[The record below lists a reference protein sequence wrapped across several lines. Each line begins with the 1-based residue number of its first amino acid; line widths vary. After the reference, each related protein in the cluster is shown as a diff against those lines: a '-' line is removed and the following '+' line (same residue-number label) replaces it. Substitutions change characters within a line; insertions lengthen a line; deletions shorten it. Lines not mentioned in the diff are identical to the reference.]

1 MGASTKDVGER
12 RKRARRGDGELLR
25 AEILAAARDML
36 AETGSETA
44 VSIRAVADRVGVT
57 PPSIYLHFPDKE
69 SLLEAVCIEV
79 FTQLDAAME
88 EAARTAD
95 TPFAALRERG
105 LAYVR
110 FALANPEQYRLV
122 LMRRREL
129 QIGPDNIEE
138 LAAQGA
144 FAHLLDSVREC
155 QRLGVFVADE
165 DPVQLALSCWAAAH
179 GVAALMIAH
188 PWLMADAETLL
199 TRVIESMGLG
209 LAVRGRVDEGA
220 AAALLA
226 ELDAQR
232 DLPR

>member
-1 MGASTKDVGER
+1 MNAVPKELGER
-12 RKRARRGDGELLR
+12 RRRARRGEGELLHT
-25 AEILAAARDML
+25 EILAAARDLL
-36 AETGSETA
+36 AATGSETA

-69 SLLEAVCIEV
+69 SLLEAVCAEV
-79 FTQLDAAME
+79 FTQLDVAME

-122 LMRRREL
+122 LMRRGEL
-129 QIGPDNIEE
+129 DIGPGDIEE

-144 FAHLLDSVREC
+144 FAHLIDSVREC
-155 QRLGVFVADE
+155 QRIGIFVADD

-179 GVAALMIAH
+179 GVAALIIAY
-188 PWLMADAETLL
+188 PWLGSDAETLL
-199 TRVIESMGLG
+199 TRVIEGMGLG
-209 LAVRGRVDEGA
+209 LAMRGRVDEHSA
-220 AAALLA
+220 AQVLA
-226 ELDAQR
+226 DLDASS
-232 DLPR
+232 

>member
-1 MGASTKDVGER
+1 MNAAPKELGER
-12 RKRARRGDGELLR
+12 RRRARRGEGELLHT
-25 AEILAAARDML
+25 EILAAARDLL
-36 AETGSETA
+36 AATGSETA

-69 SLLEAVCIEV
+69 SLLEAVCAEV
-79 FTQLDAAME
+79 FTQLDVAME

-122 LMRRREL
+122 LMRRGEL
-129 QIGPDNIEE
+129 DIGPGDIEE

-144 FAHLLDSVREC
+144 FAHLIDSVREC
-155 QRLGVFVADE
+155 QRIGIFVADD

-179 GVAALMIAH
+179 GVAALIIAY
-188 PWLMADAETLL
+188 PWLGSDAETLL
-199 TRVIESMGLG
+199 TRVIEGMGLG
-209 LAVRGRVDEGA
+209 LAMRGRVDEHSA
-220 AAALLA
+220 AQVLA
-226 ELDAQR
+226 DLDA
-232 DLPR
+232 LS

>member
-1 MGASTKDVGER
+1 MNVAKDDVGAR
-12 RKRARRGDGELLR
+12 RRRARRGDGELLH
-25 AEILAAARDML
+25 AEILTAAADLL
-36 AETGSETA
+36 ASTGSEAA

-69 SLLEAVCIEV
+69 ALLEAVCAEV
-79 FTQLDAAME
+79 FTQLDTAME
-88 EAARTAD
+88 EAARAAD
-95 TPFAALRERG
+95 NPFTALRERG

-129 QIGPDNIEE
+129 DIGPGDLEE
-138 LAAQGA
+138 LASEGA

-155 QRLGVFVADE
+155 QRTGVFVTDE
-165 DPVQLALSCWAAAH
+165 DPVQLALACWAAAH

-188 PWLMADAETLL
+188 PWLTIDAEALL

-209 LAVRGRVDEGA
+209 LAVRGRVDEDTA
-220 AAALLA
+220 AAVLA
-226 ELDAQR
+226 DLDAR
-232 DLPR
+232 KK

>member
-1 MGASTKDVGER
+1 
-12 RKRARRGDGELLR
+12 LLR
-25 AEILAAARDML
+25 TEILTAAHDLL
-36 AETGSETA
+36 ASTGSEAA

-69 SLLEAVCIEV
+69 TLLEAVCTEV

-95 TPFAALRERG
+95 NPFDALRQRG

-122 LMRRREL
+122 LMRRGDGG
-129 QIGPDNIEE
+129 IGPGE
-138 LAAQGA
+138 LASQGA

-155 QRLGVFVADE
+155 QSMGVYVESD
-165 DPVQLALSCWAAAH
+165 DPVQLALALWAAAH

-188 PWLMADAETLL
+188 PWMMSNAEDLL
-199 TRVIESMGLG
+199 TRVVEGIGLG
-209 LAVRGRVDEGA
+209 LAVRGRVNEDH
-220 AAALLA
+220 AL
-226 ELDAQR
+226 ETLDLLDQR
-232 DLPR
+232 R

>member
-1 MGASTKDVGER
+1 VNAAVTGPVR
-12 RKRARRGDGELLR
+12 RRRARRGDGELLR
-25 AEILAAARDML
+25 AEILRAASDLL
-36 AETGSETA
+36 AETGSEAA

-69 SLLEAVCIEV
+69 ALLESVCREV
-79 FTQLDAAME
+79 FTQLDEAME
-88 EAARTAD
+88 AAAGNAE

-129 QIGPDNIEE
+129 PIGPDNVVE
-138 LAAQGA
+138 LAGEAA

-155 QRLGVFVADE
+155 QHSGVFTADD
-165 DPVQLALSCWAAAH
+165 DPVQLALACWSAAH

-188 PWLMADAETLL
+188 PWLTDTADDLL
-199 TRVIESMGLG
+199 SRVIEAMGLG
-209 LAVRGRVDEGA
+209 LAVRGRVDESRA
-220 AAALLA
+220 VELLA
-226 ELDAQR
+226 WLDR
-232 DLPR
+232 RTD

>member
-1 MGASTKDVGER
+1 MNAVPKEIGER
-12 RKRARRGDGELLR
+12 RRRARRGEGELLR
-25 AEILAAARDML
+25 TEILAAARDLL
-36 AETGSETA
+36 AATGSETA

-69 SLLEAVCIEV
+69 SLLEAVCAEV

-122 LMRRREL
+122 LMRRGEL
-129 QIGPDNIEE
+129 DIGPGNIEE

-155 QRLGVFVADE
+155 QRIRVFVVDD
-165 DPVQLALSCWAAAH
+165 DPVQLALACWAAAH

-188 PWLMADAETLL
+188 PWLTVQADALL

-209 LAVRGRVDEGA
+209 LAVRGRVDEDTA
-220 AAALLA
+220 AAVLM
-226 ELDAQR
+226 ELDAR
-232 DLPR
+232 KK